1 MTMPTAFSTA
11 MLAWGLL
18 SFGKGYSLEA
28 GSSLQVQ
35 QQVLWGADYL
45 LRTVQPVG
53 PGYNLVYQVTLLT

>member
-1 MTMPTAFSTA
+1 